1 MLKSKLAN
9 SQVFTNIKDIDN
21 GILVLKDNTY
31 AKLFRVN
38 PIDLSLTN
46 KEEQEIF
53 FYTLSQLYKLKITI
67 KAYKYDEKI
76 NLNSNKVNYDR
87 LIKNSSNNI
96 QKELLTSNKE
106 FIEYIEKENLTY
118 ASSYFYAIICKT
130 KEELQNSINEF
141 EILCNSTNPKLYVS
155 QIDNKKEIYKILTKL
170 YFSETTLDHLMYYDL
185 FDLIVPMRL
194 KETPSLI
201 KADHTN
207 IQLVAIKNYPPFIEK
222 DFLNTM
228 VNLPNVNV
236 SFTIKETL
244 EKEKIIKTL
253 NSNYKSLLA
262 DYNSTKNVSDV
273 NQLKLTLENYRLLIE
288 QLSNND
294 EKIKETTIIFAISG
308 TKTERESII
317 KQIRANATPK
327 SIKVDVPKLRQMELW
342 QSYDITNLTVPEY
355 SMYLPTMTLAS
366 GFAFTKSYHNDTNG
380 FLIGEDALYGL
391 PVFFDIFYSDKRK
404 RTSYNLSVVGST
416 GSGKSFFLKKLVVN
430 ELIRGTKVFVWD
442 VENEFKK
449 LTQRYA
455 NSSYINLANK
465 SLINPL
471 QVRFLPED
479 EEEQSSILNRHLGFL
494 EAFYSS
500 IFEEITEKEKVVLLD
515 LTEKLYNSKG
525 INSNTTINE
534 FMNLSSNDY
543 PIFSD
548 LYVFISEYKNNST
561 NEEELKIITNLE
573 ILLKRFIVG
582 QDTIFNGHTSIS
594 LDSQLMCFNLKTL
607 LATDNKRI
615 AEAQILNLLTF
626 LNNEIIGRNDV
637 NATSMPQPT
646 MIIAD
651 EFHHYLNGDNPAIL
665 KYFDQITRK
674 SRKYKT
680 SFVLASQSPKDL
692 ISENRNISNAS
703 AIFNNCQYNLIGM
716 LKSDDLKAIDSIY
729 STEPLTETQKAFLN
743 KAELGDFLLNIT
755 NKNRLRI
762 KVFATPLE
770 RYYMGDEEQNIS
782 KE

>member
-1 MLKSKLAN
+1 MLKNKLAN
-9 SQVFTNIKDIDN
+9 SQIFTNIKDIDN

-67 KAYKYDEKI
+67 KAYKYDERI

-141 EILCNSTNPKLYVS
+141 EILCNSTNPKLYIS

-308 TKTERESII
+308 TKTE
-317 KQIRANATPK
+317 
-327 SIKVDVPKLRQMELW
+327 
-342 QSYDITNLTVPEY
+342 
-355 SMYLPTMTLAS
+355 
-366 GFAFTKSYHNDTNG
+366 
-380 FLIGEDALYGL
+380 
-391 PVFFDIFYSDKRK
+391 
-404 RTSYNLSVVGST
+404 
-416 GSGKSFFLKKLVVN
+416 
-430 ELIRGTKVFVWD
+430 
-442 VENEFKK
+442 
-449 LTQRYA
+449 
-455 NSSYINLANK
+455 
-465 SLINPL
+465 
-471 QVRFLPED
+471 
-479 EEEQSSILNRHLGFL
+479 
-494 EAFYSS
+494 
-500 IFEEITEKEKVVLLD
+500 
-515 LTEKLYNSKG
+515 
-525 INSNTTINE
+525 
-534 FMNLSSNDY
+534 
-543 PIFSD
+543 
-548 LYVFISEYKNNST
+548 
-561 NEEELKIITNLE
+561 
-573 ILLKRFIVG
+573 
-582 QDTIFNGHTSIS
+582 
-594 LDSQLMCFNLKTL
+594 
-607 LATDNKRI
+607 
-615 AEAQILNLLTF
+615 
-626 LNNEIIGRNDV
+626 
-637 NATSMPQPT
+637 
-646 MIIAD
+646 
-651 EFHHYLNGDNPAIL
+651 
-665 KYFDQITRK
+665 
-674 SRKYKT
+674 
-680 SFVLASQSPKDL
+680 
-692 ISENRNISNAS
+692 
-703 AIFNNCQYNLIGM
+703 
-716 LKSDDLKAIDSIY
+716 
-729 STEPLTETQKAFLN
+729 
-743 KAELGDFLLNIT
+743 
-755 NKNRLRI
+755 
-762 KVFATPLE
+762 
-770 RYYMGDEEQNIS
+770 
-782 KE
+782 

>member
-67 KAYKYDEKI
+67 KAYKYDERI

-130 KEELQNSINEF
+130 KEDLQNSINEF

-404 RTSYNLSVVGST
+404 RTSYNLSV
-416 GSGKSFFLKKLVVN
+416 
-430 ELIRGTKVFVWD
+430 
-442 VENEFKK
+442 
-449 LTQRYA
+449 
-455 NSSYINLANK
+455 SYFA
-465 SLINPL
+465 PL
-471 QVRFLPED
+471 
-479 EEEQSSILNRHLGFL
+479 
-494 EAFYSS
+494 
-500 IFEEITEKEKVVLLD
+500 
-515 LTEKLYNSKG
+515 
-525 INSNTTINE
+525 
-534 FMNLSSNDY
+534 
-543 PIFSD
+543 
-548 LYVFISEYKNNST
+548 
-561 NEEELKIITNLE
+561 
-573 ILLKRFIVG
+573 
-582 QDTIFNGHTSIS
+582 
-594 LDSQLMCFNLKTL
+594 
-607 LATDNKRI
+607 
-615 AEAQILNLLTF
+615 
-626 LNNEIIGRNDV
+626 
-637 NATSMPQPT
+637 
-646 MIIAD
+646 
-651 EFHHYLNGDNPAIL
+651 
-665 KYFDQITRK
+665 
-674 SRKYKT
+674 
-680 SFVLASQSPKDL
+680 
-692 ISENRNISNAS
+692 
-703 AIFNNCQYNLIGM
+703 
-716 LKSDDLKAIDSIY
+716 
-729 STEPLTETQKAFLN
+729 
-743 KAELGDFLLNIT
+743 
-755 NKNRLRI
+755 
-762 KVFATPLE
+762 
-770 RYYMGDEEQNIS
+770 
-782 KE
+782 